1 MATLRTKTVFAD
13 RGIVVTAVESLEFRI
28 DGTNCRHFITASLKP
43 IAVIVRESNRS
54 YAFDMN
60 ARSIDIDR
68 LDLPDNFELE

>member
-13 RGIVVTAVESLEFRI
+13 RGIVVTSVVSLEFRV

-43 IAVIVRESNRS
+43 IAVVVKEPNRS

-68 LDLPDNFELE
+68 LGLPADFELG